1 SGRITVDLGRIGR
14 SRCASP
20 YRYAI
25 LDRSIRPRS
34 TQVGG
39 LAGGGGEPLEGA
51 AQRVRLEL
59 AQAVRVPRAHRDDL
73 QRLLVLEVLGHGVVD
88 EHRAG
93 AGERGEP
100 AGPVDGGA
108 EDVAEQREDR
118 AEGHADPHVGHLYV
132 RLHPVG
138 QPQRDLRGL
147 AGGVGDE
154 EHLVAQGLD
163 DAAPAGGDD
172 VGGGGLEALDHLG
185 ELHLVQFPAERGE
198 GDQVGEA
205 GGEREVGGGGV
216 VAALHE
222 GEAARGGRGELAAP
236 DVHQQPL

>member
-1 SGRITVDLGRIGR
+1 MVCTETGAPFSMATTASTVCSPRCRVSVTGTPPGRPGPSPEGMPRPGGAVPGRSGRITVDLGRIGR
-14 SRCASP
+14 SRCANP

-147 AGGVGDE
+147 AG
-154 EHLVAQGLD
+154 
-163 DAAPAGGDD
+163 
-172 VGGGGLEALDHLG
+172 
-185 ELHLVQFPAERGE
+185 
-198 GDQVGEA
+198 
-205 GGEREVGGGGV
+205 
-216 VAALHE
+216 
-222 GEAARGGRGELAAP
+222 
-236 DVHQQPL
+236 